1 MPTRSTIKEGI
12 NLGLSNVPT
21 NYVDIVLPSTDT
33 YNAINVVNTFNG
45 TSIFYVDA
53 RGNCSST
60 GSLTC
65 SGLIQ
70 SSSNGIILPMTY
82 TSGPGTNANMLAYIN
97 ASTNTVSPT
106 FTTGTIVNV
115 NNILLTAGVW
125 FVIATINFSSGS
137 NNSVL
142 RLSAI
147 ISTSPTSNDS
157 NAIQKDISMMNIVL
171 SGSHGSVTIF
181 VQRIVSHTAST
192 VYYMNAIAVFS
203 SGTVSMT
210 KSTIPAIRLA

>member
-1 MPTRSTIKEGI
+1 
-12 NLGLSNVPT
+12 
-21 NYVDIVLPSTDT
+21 
-33 YNAINVVNTFNG
+33 
-45 TSIFYVDA
+45 
-53 RGNCSST
+53 
-60 GSLTC
+60 
-65 SGLIQ
+65 
-70 SSSNGIILPMTY
+70 MTY

-125 FVIATINFSSGS
+125 FVIATINFSAAS

-157 NAIQKDISMMNIVL
+157 NAIQKDISFTNFAL
-171 SGSHGSVTIF
+171 SSSHGSENIF
-181 VQRIVSHTAST
+181 FQWIVSHTAST
-192 VYYMNAIAVFS
+192 VYYMNVIAVFS
-203 SGTVSMT
+203 SGMLNMT
-210 KSTIPAIRLA
+210 NSTMQAIRLA